1 MIRSTR
7 DDVPLGSTVVGSYTL
22 SRTASEGRGELA
34 DERWWLAGPSPNTE
48 GGAVR
53 IAMVGQKGIPASY
66 GGVEKA
72 VEEVAARLV
81 ARGHDV
87 TVYNR
92 WQPGP
97 KPREHRGIRLRYVP
111 APGSK
116 HLQNLAQSALG
127 TALATASRHDVVHY
141 HALGPCLAS
150 PLARLRPKARVVVT
164 IQGRDDQRAKWGK
177 GAQAVLATAAWMAAR
192 IPHGGIAV
200 SRQLQREFG
209 EEFGTDVTYIPN
221 GVAAVPEAPVPDP
234 DPLETFG
241 LEPGRYLINVGRL
254 VPEKA
259 IDQLLAAY
267 PDVPGDVKLVIVG
280 GSSHTD
286 DYVDRLQRLAA
297 ADDRIVLTGPVYGA
311 GTDRLFRNA
320 LGYVMPSLLEGLPLA
335 LLEAISYGLP
345 VAVSDIEPHVEVV
358 GADSAAGHRIFGA
371 GDAASMVAALT
382 ELVEHPERERQAA
395 QQLQARVLHE
405 FSWERITDR
414 TEALYRELLGT
425 AEPEVIDLTEAE
437 TPVMIDLVDTEASA
451 AQHATIDLRSDPA
464 LESAGAGRDAGV

>member
-1 MIRSTR
+1 
-7 DDVPLGSTVVGSYTL
+7 
-22 SRTASEGRGELA
+22 
-34 DERWWLAGPSPNTE
+34 
-48 GGAVR
+48 
-53 IAMVGQKGIPASY
+53 
-66 GGVEKA
+66 
-72 VEEVAARLV
+72 
-81 ARGHDV
+81 
-87 TVYNR
+87 
-92 WQPGP
+92 
-97 KPREHRGIRLRYVP
+97 
-111 APGSK
+111 
-116 HLQNLAQSALG
+116 
-127 TALATASRHDVVHY
+127 
-141 HALGPCLAS
+141 
-150 PLARLRPKARVVVT
+150 
-164 IQGRDDQRAKWGK
+164 
-177 GAQAVLATAAWMAAR
+177 
-192 IPHGGIAV
+192 
-200 SRQLQREFG
+200 
-209 EEFGTDVTYIPN
+209 YIPI

-414 TEALYRELLGT
+414 TEALYRELLGI